1 LGEKYT
7 TKEER
12 SKRND
17 KKVNA
22 GIRSGA
28 KKRKGR
34 IHLKEYGHEN
44 FSPNTKNLA
53 NCVHNCPLFV

>member
-1 LGEKYT
+1 VPAFLLGEKYT

-22 GIRSGA
+22 GIRSGT
-28 KKRKGR
+28 KKG
-34 IHLKEYGHEN
+34 
-44 FSPNTKNLA
+44 TNLFEG
-53 NCVHNCPLFV
+53 VWS